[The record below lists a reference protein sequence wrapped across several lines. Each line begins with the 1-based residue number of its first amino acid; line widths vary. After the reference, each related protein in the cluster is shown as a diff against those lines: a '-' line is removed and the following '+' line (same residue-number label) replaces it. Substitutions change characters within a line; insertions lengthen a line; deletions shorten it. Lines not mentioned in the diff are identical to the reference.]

1 MHSHAPREKE
11 LCFGQCP
18 VLIRETLDLIAAK
31 WTVPIFFALQSA
43 SEPVRYTELQRR
55 LGDITPKELAKH
67 LRNFETAGL
76 VKRTV
81 YPTVPPRVDY
91 TLTDLGE
98 SLLPSLQTLAD
109 WAINFGNAVAENRKN
124 NERPA
129 PVRLIKPA

>member
-1 MHSHAPREKE
+1 MHSQAPREKE

-43 SEPVRYTELQRR
+43 SGPARYAELQRR

-76 VKRTV
+76 VERTV
-81 YPTVPPRVDY
+81 YPTVPPRVEY
-91 TLTDLGE
+91 ALTGLGE

-109 WAINFGNAVAENRKN
+109 WAINFGREVAENRKLN
-124 NERPA
+124 QRPA